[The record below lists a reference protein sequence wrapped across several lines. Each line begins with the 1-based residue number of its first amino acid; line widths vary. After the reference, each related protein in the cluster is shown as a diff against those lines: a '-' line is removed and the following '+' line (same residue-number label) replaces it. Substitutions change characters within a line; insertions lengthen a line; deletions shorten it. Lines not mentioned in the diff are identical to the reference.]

1 MTDLGTGRRDGTLPL
16 RVRLPGFVD
25 EEIGMGDVVKKVT
38 YRAGLS
44 PCRGCEQR
52 AETMN
57 RWLVFSGRP
66 AR

>member
-1 MTDLGTGRRDGTLPL
+1 MADGGTGRRDAALPL

-52 AETMN
+52 ATAMN
-57 RWLVFSGRP
+57 RWLVFSGRR